1 LKINPVRFKLV
12 LLIFITLIP
21 LSILNII
28 DIRKDLEI
36 NMQAELEAIQEYAE
50 VINTLFM
57 NFLERTWSNQYVIGK
72 ALISQP
78 NQRIQCLSKYLNG
91 TSLENQLFKMN
102 YYWATPEGIMD
113 ISSKEEEL
121 LIDIKD
127 RSIYQEI
134 INGKEKVIGN
144 LERSTISGEL
154 IIPIARGI
162 LVDGELKGIVIN
174 TIKAND
180 MKHILPINRI
190 VAGSIFGLVDKDA
203 NIVYRSG
210 DSILIPK
217 IEVASEDSPTRKA
230 LRGEIIKTYSRYSQS
245 DGIERLG
252 VDCPIKEIGWVSFVA
267 TPVEKVLA
275 NGRYSS
281 IRNLTVFTLIY
292 IISFA
297 IAILMSSNFIQSIEK
312 LKLAAHK
319 VKTGDLNV
327 KTGINEDDV
336 FGDVGQAFDKMVE
349 ALNQKAI
356 ETEEYNQLKSNFL
369 ATISHEFKTPL
380 NIILGSIQLL
390 ENTDMND
397 LEEFKRL
404 FNKYIGIQKQNSYR
418 LLRLISNFIDITK
431 IESSNVKIKLRNN
444 DIVKVIEDITMSI
457 VEYTKMKDI
466 SIIFDTDVEEK
477 IIAFDVDMMERIMLN
492 LLSNAIKFTEKGG
505 EIQVNIYV
513 EEEKVIISVKDNG
526 IGIPQDKLEMIFD
539 RFAQVENPL
548 RRGVEGSGI
557 GLSLVK
563 SLVELHEGS
572 ISVHSELGKG
582 SEFIMELPDR
592 VIDDNSMERYRE
604 EGCYSEKIHVEFSDI
619 YVVK

>member
-36 NMQAELEAIQEYAE
+36 NMQAELEANQEYAE

>member
-1 LKINPVRFKLV
+1 MKINPVRFKLV

-36 NMQAELEAIQEYAE
+36 NMQAELEANQEYAE

>member
-1 LKINPVRFKLV
+1 MKINPVRFKLV

-36 NMQAELEAIQEYAE
+36 NMQAELEANQEYAE

-78 NQRIQCLSKYLNG
+78 NQRIQCLSKYLND

-477 IIAFDVDMMERIMLN
+477 IIAFDMDMMERIMLN

-592 VIDDNSMERYRE
+592 VIDDNSMEGYRE

>member
-1 LKINPVRFKLV
+1 MKINPVRFKLV

-36 NMQAELEAIQEYAE
+36 NMQAELEANQEYAE

-78 NQRIQCLSKYLNG
+78 NQRIQCLSKYLND

>member
-1 LKINPVRFKLV
+1 MKINPVRFKLV

-36 NMQAELEAIQEYAE
+36 NMQAELEANQEYAE

-78 NQRIQCLSKYLNG
+78 NQRIQCLSKYLND

-548 RRGVEGSGI
+548 MRGVEGSGI

>member
-1 LKINPVRFKLV
+1 MKINPVRFKLV

-36 NMQAELEAIQEYAE
+36 NMQAELEANQEYAE
-50 VINTLFM
+50 VINTLFV

-78 NQRIQCLSKYLNG
+78 NQRIQCLSKYLND

-180 MKHILPINRI
+180 IKHILPINRI

-327 KTGINEDDV
+327 KTGINEEDV

-477 IIAFDVDMMERIMLN
+477 IIAFDMDMMERIMLN

-592 VIDDNSMERYRE
+592 VIDDNSMEGYRE

>member
-1 LKINPVRFKLV
+1 MKINPVRFKLV

-36 NMQAELEAIQEYAE
+36 NMQAELEANQEYAE

-78 NQRIQCLSKYLNG
+78 NQRIQCLSKYLND

-267 TPVEKVLA
+267 TPVD
-275 NGRYSS
+275 R
-281 IRNLTVFTLIY
+281 
-292 IISFA
+292 
-297 IAILMSSNFIQSIEK
+297 
-312 LKLAAHK
+312 
-319 VKTGDLNV
+319 
-327 KTGINEDDV
+327 
-336 FGDVGQAFDKMVE
+336 
-349 ALNQKAI
+349 
-356 ETEEYNQLKSNFL
+356 KS
-369 ATISHEFKTPL
+369 
-380 NIILGSIQLL
+380 
-390 ENTDMND
+390 
-397 LEEFKRL
+397 
-404 FNKYIGIQKQNSYR
+404 
-418 LLRLISNFIDITK
+418 
-431 IESSNVKIKLRNN
+431 
-444 DIVKVIEDITMSI
+444 
-457 VEYTKMKDI
+457 
-466 SIIFDTDVEEK
+466 
-477 IIAFDVDMMERIMLN
+477 
-492 LLSNAIKFTEKGG
+492 
-505 EIQVNIYV
+505 
-513 EEEKVIISVKDNG
+513 
-526 IGIPQDKLEMIFD
+526 
-539 RFAQVENPL
+539 
-548 RRGVEGSGI
+548 
-557 GLSLVK
+557 
-563 SLVELHEGS
+563 
-572 ISVHSELGKG
+572 
-582 SEFIMELPDR
+582 
-592 VIDDNSMERYRE
+592 
-604 EGCYSEKIHVEFSDI
+604 
-619 YVVK
+619 VV

>member
-36 NMQAELEAIQEYAE
+36 NMQAELEANQEYAE
-50 VINTLFM
+50 VINTLFV

-78 NQRIQCLSKYLNG
+78 NQRIQCLSKYLND

-180 MKHILPINRI
+180 IKHILPINRI

-477 IIAFDVDMMERIMLN
+477 IIAFDMDMMERIMLN

-592 VIDDNSMERYRE
+592 VIDDNSMEGYRE

>member
-1 LKINPVRFKLV
+1 MKINPVRFKLV

-36 NMQAELEAIQEYAE
+36 NMQAELEANQEYAE
-50 VINTLFM
+50 VINTLFV

-78 NQRIQCLSKYLNG
+78 NQRIQCLSKYLND

-180 MKHILPINRI
+180 IKHILPINRI

-369 ATISHEFKTPL
+369 ATISYEFKTPL

>member
-1 LKINPVRFKLV
+1 MKINPVRFKLV

-36 NMQAELEAIQEYAE
+36 NMQAELEANQEYAE

-78 NQRIQCLSKYLNG
+78 NQRIQCLSKYLND

-180 MKHILPINRI
+180 IKHILPINRI

-327 KTGINEDDV
+327 KTGINEEDV

-477 IIAFDVDMMERIMLN
+477 IIAFDMDMMERIMLN

-592 VIDDNSMERYRE
+592 VIDDNSMEGYRE

>member
-36 NMQAELEAIQEYAE
+36 NMQAELEANQEYAE

-78 NQRIQCLSKYLNG
+78 NQRIQCLSKYLND